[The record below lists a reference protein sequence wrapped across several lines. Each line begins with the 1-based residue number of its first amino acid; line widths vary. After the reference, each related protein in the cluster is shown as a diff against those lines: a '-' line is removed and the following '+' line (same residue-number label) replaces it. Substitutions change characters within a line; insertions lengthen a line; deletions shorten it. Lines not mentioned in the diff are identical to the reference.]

1 MKKDTYRFDD
11 FNINSSF
18 DQDRVRTITVDSP
31 DIVQGNCGV

>member
-31 DIVQGNCGV
+31 DIVQVKL